1 MEKNFFKVWSLFWMG
16 FLFLKTF
23 FIFLIFHF
31 FIFLFFLFFIFLFF
45 IFFIFYFFIFIFLFF
60 YFLFFHFLFFI
71 FYFLFFIFY
80 FFDDVITHPPHLPH
94 FFLFLPHPPLPSFF
108 LSFPPPTPPFFF
120 LLPCRRWPEPF
131 PTLSE
136 VPSWLRKIWSQEAHD
151 VRLMSLFEL
160 FLDLM
165 SSISRP
171 TIFNNQPFSEQLS
184 KDFPKMLSTNQ
195 KPGNR

>member
-1 MEKNFFKVWSLFWMG
+1 MTSSPAHP
-16 FLFLKTF
+16 TF
-23 FIFLIFHF
+23 R
-31 FIFLFFLFFIFLFF
+31 
-45 IFFIFYFFIFIFLFF
+45 
-60 YFLFFHFLFFI
+60 
-71 FYFLFFIFY
+71 
-80 FFDDVITHPPHLPH
+80 T

-108 LSFPPPTPPFFF
+108 SFLPFPHPPLPFFF
-120 LLPCRRWPEPF
+120 SCLAEDSRRWPEPF

-165 SSISRP
+165 SSMSRP

-184 KDFPKMLSTNQ
+184 KDFPKIFRRCSPPIRSQ
-195 KPGNR
+195 EIDDVIFGKYGCK